1 MAQQHGVENER
12 LVFSN
17 GTYFTVSDFHY
28 SVYGE
33 RTSRR
38 RGVFLRYWDPKR
50 SKLSASLYKGM
61 EHFPIEN
68 KSNVLYLGA
77 STGTT
82 VSHISDLS
90 PKGRIYAIESSYEPF
105 VKLIKLS
112 ERRNNIYPVLEDAN
126 YPEKYSYFTESID
139 LIYQDI
145 SQRNQVQIFNN
156 NAEYFPAAKYGILI
170 LKIRAITSKHS
181 EKQILN
187 TSLEQIREFRV
198 KEVINLKPYHK
209 AHYLVYCER

>member
-1 MAQQHGVENER
+1 MAQQHIARNER
-12 LVFSN
+12 LVFRN
-17 GTYFTVSDFHY
+17 GTYYTVSDFHY

-33 RTSRR
+33 RTSKRK
-38 RGVFLRYWDPKR
+38 GEFQRYWDPKR
-50 SKLSASLYKGM
+50 SKLSAALYKGM
-61 EHFPIEN
+61 EHFPLEL

-90 PKGRIYAIESSYEPF
+90 PRGRIFAVESSYEPF

-112 ERRNNIYPVLEDAN
+112 ERRDNIYPILEDAN
-126 YPEKYSYFTESID
+126 YPEKYNFFTDDID
-139 LIYQDI
+139 ILYQDI

-156 NAEYFPAAKYGILI
+156 NAESFPSIKHGILI
-170 LKIRAITSKHS
+170 LKIRAITSKQS

-187 TSLEQIREFRV
+187 TSLEQIKGLRV
-198 KEVINLKPYHK
+198 REVINLKPFHR